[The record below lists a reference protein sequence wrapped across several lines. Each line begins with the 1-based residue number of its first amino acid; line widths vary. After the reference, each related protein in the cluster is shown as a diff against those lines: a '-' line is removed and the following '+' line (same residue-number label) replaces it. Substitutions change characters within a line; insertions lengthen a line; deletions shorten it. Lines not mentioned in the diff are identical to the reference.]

1 MPFSIR
7 KIVVYKE
14 TTFIEGAKALVTP
27 ITVAGV
33 AAVVRNPWFGRGFV
47 EDLSPEQR
55 DGCSELGEVLTARM
69 LEEIGG
75 KRSIQAYGKCAVVG
89 GGGEVEHAS
98 AVIHNLRFGN
108 HFRNAVEAESFLSF
122 TNKRGGLNTS
132 LQVPIKHIHDGSARA
147 YFITLEFAIPDAPN
161 SDEIVVVLGASSG
174 GRPHARIGDRHQDV
188 KEIAQ
193 ETRAEAEATAAR

>member
-7 KIVVYKE
+7 KTVVYKE
-14 TTFIEGAKALVTP
+14 TTFIEGAKALTTPVT
-27 ITVAGV
+27 IVGI
-33 AAVVRNPWFGRGFV
+33 AAVIRNPWFGRGFV

-55 DGCSELGEVLTARM
+55 EGCSELGSVMTARM
-69 LEEIGG
+69 LDEIGG
-75 KRSIQAYGKCAVVG
+75 KAFIEAYGKSAVVG

-108 HFRNAVEAESFLSF
+108 HYRDAVQAESFLSF

-132 LQVPIKHIHDGSARA
+132 LQIPIKHIHDGSARA

-161 SDEIVVVLGASSG
+161 PDEIVVVLGAASG
-174 GRPHARIGDRHQDV
+174 GRPHARIGDRHQDA

-193 ETRAEAEATAAR
+193 EAEAEAAAPR

>member
-14 TTFIEGAKALVTP
+14 ATFIEGDKALATPVTL
-27 ITVAGV
+27 VGV
-33 AAVVRNPWFGRGFV
+33 AAVIRNPWFGRGFV

-55 DGCSELGEVLTARM
+55 DGCGELGKVMVARM

-75 KRSIQAYGKCAVVG
+75 KQAIEAYGKSAVVG
-89 GGGEVEHAS
+89 GGGEIEHAS

-108 HFRNAVEAESFLSF
+108 HYRHAVEAESFLSF

-132 LQVPIKHIHDGSARA
+132 LQVPIKHIHDGAARSH
-147 YFITLEFAIPDAPN
+147 FITLEFAIPDAPN
-161 SDEIVVVLGASSG
+161 PDEIVIVLGASTA
-174 GRPHARIGDRHQDV
+174 GRPHARIGDRHQDMQ
-188 KEIAQ
+188 EI
-193 ETRAEAEATAAR
+193 ERENAAH

>member
-14 TTFIEGAKALVTP
+14 TTLIEGPKALPKP
-27 ITVAGV
+27 ITMVGV
-33 AAVVRNPWFGRGFV
+33 AAVIRNPWFGRGFI

-55 DGCSELGEVLTARM
+55 DGCRALGKVMVARM

-75 KRSIQAYGKCAVVG
+75 KEAVEAYGKCAVVG
-89 GGGEVEHAS
+89 GGGEIEHAS

-108 HFRNAVEAESFLSF
+108 EYRHAVKAESYLSF

-132 LQVPIKHIHDGSARA
+132 LQIPIKHIHDGAARSH
-147 YFITLEFAIPDAPN
+147 FITLEFAIPDAPN
-161 SDEIVVVLGASSG
+161 PDEIVIVLGASTG
-174 GRPHARIGDRHQDV
+174 GRPNARIGDRHQDIE
-188 KEIAQ
+188 EIAR
-193 ETRAEAEATAAR
+193 EDAAAR